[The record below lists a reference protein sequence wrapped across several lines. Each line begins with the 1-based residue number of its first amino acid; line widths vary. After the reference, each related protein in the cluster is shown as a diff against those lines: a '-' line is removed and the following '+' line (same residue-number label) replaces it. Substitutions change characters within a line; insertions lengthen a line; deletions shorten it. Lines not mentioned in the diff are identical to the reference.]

1 MPPSR
6 HLPPITALLS
16 FRLNQ
21 LAQAGAG
28 LPHPTRAIAVAAILI
43 NVFMAT
49 LESAIANTAL
59 PAIAADLGV
68 SEASSIWVISAYHLA
83 MVAALLPI
91 ASLGEIIGHRRISM
105 AGLVLFTLA
114 SLACGL
120 APSLPWLIAGRLAQG
135 VGAAGILGVA
145 LAMTR
150 FVYPREQLGRGLG
163 LNALVVSLSLAAGPT
178 AASLILSLGSWH
190 WLFLINVP
198 LGLLGLALGV
208 CALPPTPRSARR
220 YDAVAGLLCALFLAL
235 LVYTLNAYAHDV
247 GAGGNTA
254 YALATLA
261 MLALLLRRQSGR
273 GAPMLATDLLRRPIF
288 ALSAAATLGA
298 FAAQTLAFVALP
310 FMLQSLL
317 GYTQVQTGFLITP
330 WPALDALSAARA
342 GALSDRHP
350 PGLLGGIGMAVLAAG
365 LLSLVAL
372 PAAPDAFDLG
382 WRMAL
387 CGAGFGFF
395 QAPNMRAMLAD
406 APPER
411 SGGAS
416 GMTSSSIMLG
426 QSLGAALVAGLFTLR
441 GAAAAPAA
449 LWLGVAFAVI
459 AGIAS
464 LLRLRHAAAAGAG
477 AGARLDLTR
486 V

>member
-1 MPPSR
+1 
-6 HLPPITALLS
+6 
-16 FRLNQ
+16 
-21 LAQAGAG
+21 
-28 LPHPTRAIAVAAILI
+28 
-43 NVFMAT
+43 MAT

-330 WPALDALSAARA
+330 WPALAALSAASA

-477 AGARLDLTR
+477 ARLDLTR

>member
-59 PAIAADLGV
+59 SAIAADLGV

-330 WPALDALSAARA
+330 WPAL
-342 GALSDRHP
+342 SDRHP

-449 LWLGVAFAVI
+449 LWLGAAFAVI

-477 AGARLDLTR
+477 ARLDLTR

>member
-330 WPALDALSAARA
+330 WPAL
-342 GALSDRHP
+342 SDRHP

-426 QSLGAALVAGLFTLR
+426 QSLGAALVAGLFT
-441 GAAAAPAA
+441 
-449 LWLGVAFAVI
+449 
-459 AGIAS
+459 
-464 LLRLRHAAAAGAG
+464 
-477 AGARLDLTR
+477 
-486 V
+486 

>member
-330 WPALDALSAARA
+330 WPAL
-342 GALSDRHP
+342 SDRHP

-441 GAAAAPAA
+441 GAAAAP
-449 LWLGVAFAVI
+449 
-459 AGIAS
+459 
-464 LLRLRHAAAAGAG
+464 
-477 AGARLDLTR
+477 
-486 V
+486 

>member
-1 MPPSR
+1 M
-6 HLPPITALLS
+6 
-16 FRLNQ
+16 
-21 LAQAGAG
+21 
-28 LPHPTRAIAVAAILI
+28 AVAAILI

-330 WPALDALSAARA
+330 WPALAALSAASA

-477 AGARLDLTR
+477 ARLDLTR

>member
-330 WPALDALSAARA
+330 WPAL
-342 GALSDRHP
+342 SDRHP

-441 GAAAAPAA
+441 GAA
-449 LWLGVAFAVI
+449 
-459 AGIAS
+459 
-464 LLRLRHAAAAGAG
+464 
-477 AGARLDLTR
+477 
-486 V
+486 

>member
-330 WPALDALSAARA
+330 WPAL
-342 GALSDRHP
+342 SDRHP

-441 GAAAAPAA
+441 GA
-449 LWLGVAFAVI
+449 
-459 AGIAS
+459 
-464 LLRLRHAAAAGAG
+464 
-477 AGARLDLTR
+477 
-486 V
+486 

>member
-150 FVYPREQLGRGLG
+150 FVYPREQLGCGLG

-198 LGLLGLALGV
+198 LGLALGV

-330 WPALDALSAARA
+330 WPARRHRHGRAGRGPAVAGGVAGRAGRLRPGLAHGAVRGRLRLLPGAQHARHAGRCAARTQRRRQRHDQLQHHA
-342 GALSDRHP
+342 GPVAGRGAGGRPVHPARRGRSARRAMAGRGLRRHRGHRQP
-350 PGLLGGIGMAVLAAG
+350 AAFAPCRSRRRRRAAG
-365 LLSLVAL
+365 
-372 PAAPDAFDLG
+372 PDARLT
-382 WRMAL
+382 L
-387 CGAGFGFF
+387 Y
-395 QAPNMRAMLAD
+395 L
-406 APPER
+406 R
-411 SGGAS
+411 SIL
-416 GMTSSSIMLG
+416 T
-426 QSLGAALVAGLFTLR
+426 VT
-441 GAAAAPAA
+441 
-449 LWLGVAFAVI
+449 
-459 AGIAS
+459 
-464 LLRLRHAAAAGAG
+464 RHQDVH
-477 AGARLDLTR
+477 RP
-486 V
+486 

>member
-1 MPPSR
+1 
-6 HLPPITALLS
+6 LLS

-330 WPALDALSAARA
+330 WPALAALSAASA

-477 AGARLDLTR
+477 ARLDLTR

>member
-330 WPALDALSAARA
+330 WPAL
-342 GALSDRHP
+342 SDRHP

-395 QAPNMRAMLAD
+395 Q
-406 APPER
+406 
-411 SGGAS
+411 
-416 GMTSSSIMLG
+416 
-426 QSLGAALVAGLFTLR
+426 
-441 GAAAAPAA
+441 
-449 LWLGVAFAVI
+449 
-459 AGIAS
+459 
-464 LLRLRHAAAAGAG
+464 
-477 AGARLDLTR
+477 
-486 V
+486 

>member
-330 WPALDALSAARA
+330 WPAL
-342 GALSDRHP
+342 SDRHP

-426 QSLGAALVAGLFTLR
+426 QSLGA
-441 GAAAAPAA
+441 
-449 LWLGVAFAVI
+449 
-459 AGIAS
+459 
-464 LLRLRHAAAAGAG
+464 
-477 AGARLDLTR
+477 
-486 V
+486 

>member
-6 HLPPITALLS
+6 RFPPVAALLS

-83 MVAALLPI
+83 VVAALLPI

-150 FVYPREQLGRGLG
+150 FVYPRERLGRGLG

-178 AASLILSLGSWH
+178 AASLILSLASWH

-198 LGLLGLALGV
+198 LGLLGLALGL
-208 CALPPTPRSARR
+208 CALPPTPRSARP

-235 LVYTLNAYAHDV
+235 LVYTLNAYAHDA
-247 GAGGNTA
+247 GAGRNTA
-254 YALATLA
+254 CALATLA

-273 GAPMLATDLLRRPIF
+273 GAPMLATDLLSRPVF

-330 WPALDALSAARA
+330 WPALAALSAAWA

-350 PGLLGGIGMAVLAAG
+350 PGLLGGIGMATLAAG

-372 PAAPDAFDLG
+372 PAAPDAVDLG

-416 GMTSSSIMLG
+416 GMSSASIMLG

-441 GAAAAPAA
+441 GAAGAPAA
-449 LWLGVAFAVI
+449 LWLGIAFAVI

-464 LLRLRHAAAAGAG
+464 LLRLRHAAAAGASPQ
-477 AGARLDLTR
+477 LDPSR

>member
-330 WPALDALSAARA
+330 WPAL
-342 GALSDRHP
+342 SDRHP

-441 GAAAAPAA
+441 GAAAAPA
-449 LWLGVAFAVI
+449 
-459 AGIAS
+459 
-464 LLRLRHAAAAGAG
+464 
-477 AGARLDLTR
+477 
-486 V
+486 

>member
-330 WPALDALSAARA
+330 WPALAALSAASA

-477 AGARLDLTR
+477 ARLDLTR

>member
-150 FVYPREQLGRGLG
+150 FVYPREQLGCGLG

-198 LGLLGLALGV
+198 LGLALGV

-330 WPALDALSAARA
+330 WPALA
-342 GALSDRHP
+342 ALSDRHP

-477 AGARLDLTR
+477 ARLDLTR

>member
-1 MPPSR
+1 M
-6 HLPPITALLS
+6 LS

-330 WPALDALSAARA
+330 WPALAALSAASA

-477 AGARLDLTR
+477 ARLDLTR

>member
-330 WPALDALSAARA
+330 WPAL
-342 GALSDRHP
+342 SDRHP

-441 GAAAAPAA
+441 GAAAA
-449 LWLGVAFAVI
+449 
-459 AGIAS
+459 
-464 LLRLRHAAAAGAG
+464 
-477 AGARLDLTR
+477 
-486 V
+486 

>member
-330 WPALDALSAARA
+330 WPAL
-342 GALSDRHP
+342 SDRHP

-477 AGARLDLTR
+477 ARLDLTR

>member
-330 WPALDALSAARA
+330 WPAL
-342 GALSDRHP
+342 SDRHP

-449 LWLGVAFAVI
+449 LWL
-459 AGIAS
+459 
-464 LLRLRHAAAAGAG
+464 
-477 AGARLDLTR
+477 
-486 V
+486 

>member
-330 WPALDALSAARA
+330 WPAL
-342 GALSDRHP
+342 SDRHP

-449 LWLGVAFAVI
+449 L
-459 AGIAS
+459 
-464 LLRLRHAAAAGAG
+464 
-477 AGARLDLTR
+477 
-486 V
+486 

>member
-120 APSLPWLIAGRLAQG
+120 APSLPWLIAGRLVQG

-330 WPALDALSAARA
+330 WPALAALSAASA

-477 AGARLDLTR
+477 ARLDLTR